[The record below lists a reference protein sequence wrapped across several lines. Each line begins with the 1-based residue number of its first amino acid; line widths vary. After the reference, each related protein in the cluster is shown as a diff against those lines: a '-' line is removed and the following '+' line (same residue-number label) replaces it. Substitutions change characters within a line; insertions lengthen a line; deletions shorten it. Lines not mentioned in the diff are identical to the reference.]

1 MDTNTF
7 PMAVEYGNL
16 KIIKWLMIKLIGL
29 KKINIIMTQIVWII
43 MAINIV
49 LYKPIL
55 SRIKETIK
63 PADINPRENEPAII
77 PIIPSEKP
85 SYLAII
91 TMRVKKYPSAIPVNK
106 AEIDKYFTL
115 EFMLLKST

>member
-1 MDTNTF
+1 
-7 PMAVEYGNL
+7 
-16 KIIKWLMIKLIGL
+16 
-29 KKINIIMTQIVWII
+29 MTQIVWTQ
-43 MAINIV
+43 MARNIV

-55 SRIKETIK
+55 SKMEETTK
-63 PADINPRENEPAII
+63 PANINPSENEPAII

-115 EFMLLKST
+115 EFMLLRST

>member
-1 MDTNTF
+1 
-7 PMAVEYGNL
+7 
-16 KIIKWLMIKLIGL
+16 MIKLIGL

-43 MAINIV
+43 IAINIV